1 MLTSVIF
8 DFDGVIVDT
17 EPFHHQA
24 FMEVLKPYTIVCSWA
39 DYLEHY
45 AGFDDRDAFRA
56 FFSNAGKRLSKAK
69 LHELLAEKAE
79 TFARV
84 VAGGVTPYP
93 GVLGLIRTL
102 AYDLPLG
109 LCSGAV
115 RSDILP
121 ILTQIGLDNI
131 FQVIV
136 TADDV
141 AVSKPDPTCYR
152 LALQH
157 LGCLAPGQCA
167 KANGC
172 LAIEDSPT
180 GIAAARGAGLP
191 VLAITNNYPAE
202 RLQGEGCTVR
212 SSLAGLGVMELQAM
226 LLGR

>member
-1 MLTSVIF
+1 MLAAVIF
-8 DFDGVIVDT
+8 DFDGIIVDT
-17 EPFHHQA
+17 EPFHHKA
-24 FMEVLKPYTIVCSWA
+24 FMEVLKPYGIACSWA

-56 FFSNAGKRLSKAK
+56 FFSNAGKRLSKTK
-69 LHELLAEKAE
+69 LLHLLAEKAE
-79 TFARV
+79 TFAAV

-102 AYDLPLG
+102 AHDLPLG

-121 ILTQIGLDNI
+121 ILSQIGLDNI
-131 FQVIV
+131 FRVIV

-141 AVSKPDPTCYR
+141 PVSKPDPACYR
-152 LALQH
+152 LALQQ
-157 LGCLAPGQCA
+157 LSCVAPDLCSQG
-167 KANGC
+167 KGC
-172 LAIEDSPT
+172 LAIEDTPT

-212 SSLAGLGVMELQAM
+212 SSLVGIGVAELQAI
-226 LLGR
+226 LRGK

>member
-1 MLTSVIF
+1 MLASVIF

-17 EPFHHQA
+17 EPIHHQA
-24 FMEVLKPYTIVCSWA
+24 FLKVLKPYGIACSWA

-56 FFSNAGKRLSKAK
+56 FFSNAGKRLSKSS
-69 LHELLAEKAE
+69 LSTLLAEKAE
-79 TFARV
+79 TFAAV

-121 ILTQIGLDNI
+121 ILTQIGLDNV
-131 FQVIV
+131 FRVIV

-152 LALQH
+152 LALKQ
-157 LGCLAPGQCA
+157 LGCLAPELCSQG
-167 KANGC
+167 KGC
-172 LAIEDSPT
+172 LAIEDTPT

-212 SSLAGLGVMELQAM
+212 STLVGLGVTELQSM
-226 LLGR
+226 LQDI

>member
-24 FMEVLKPYTIVCSWA
+24 FMEVLKPYGIACSWA
-39 DYLEHY
+39 DYLEYY
-45 AGFDDRDAFRA
+45 AGFDDRDALRA
-56 FFSNAGKRLSKAK
+56 FFANAGKRLTKPK
-69 LHELLAEKAE
+69 LSALLTEKAE
-79 TFARV
+79 AFARA

-109 LCSGAV
+109 LCSGAI

-121 ILTQIGLDNI
+121 ILSQIGLDNV
-131 FQVIV
+131 FGVMV

-141 AVSKPDPTCYR
+141 AVSKPDPSCYR
-152 LALQH
+152 LALQK
-157 LGCLAPGQCA
+157 LGCLAPSLCSQH
-167 KANGC
+167 KGC
-172 LAIEDSPT
+172 LAIEDTPT

-191 VLAITNNYPAE
+191 VLAITNNYPAA
-202 RLQGEGCTVR
+202 RLQGAGCTVR
-212 SSLAGLGVMELQAM
+212 STLVGLGVTELQAM
-226 LLGR
+226 LLAP